1 MHRFGGRVGWFAVLA
16 VLVSMAAA
24 SPASAAHKRTTAAHQ
39 RSSLAHKRSNLAHK
53 RSAHLVSKGS
63 TRLFSGRYFE
73 RRGRDSADGGWESQG
88 AYSLVISPGPGTPVG
103 SGQVASIK
111 ATFTNESNSRTLGS
125 ANLFVP
131 LVAPN
136 SPPFKV
142 VSASAPAGSPTATN
156 CRVLSVSLPCVQ
168 LRNVGLAPHASL
180 TVSMQVQ
187 TPACQQGSR
196 FVWLALARQSG
207 NFEGDFFTLD
217 LAHSQLRTA
226 LDGACR
232 LAFVTNP
239 ANAALNQPITGTP
252 DDPTGPP
259 VTVEVLNSNGAV
271 VSGSD
276 APVTMSLAANPGG
289 ATLGGT
295 TTVDASAG
303 VATFTDLTLNRPGN
317 GYELSAS
324 SGTLA
329 SATSSQFNIAGNV
342 ATCNAGQSCA
352 VTDSNANGSIHIL
365 ANAGP
370 GTGQLVE
377 SMESPLTG
385 GQCESYNSLDRN
397 TYFYITTV
405 PRSTVATIT
414 IVPQT
419 SLELLSNKILESQQ
433 ICFGS
438 TKEFVTNQGTPAPAA
453 TLPDGTQGFIGL
465 LPTCT
470 EEHSSNPCHDRDD
483 DKTISDDSSPTG
495 YDIVLVANVP
505 ASYSGDPHMR

>member
-1 MHRFGGRVGWFAVLA
+1 MHRFGWRIGWFVLLV
-16 VLVSMAAA
+16 VLVSLAGASTAGAAQPGLA
-24 SPASAAHKRTTAAHQ
+24 SGQGLDH
-39 RSSLAHKRSNLAHK
+39 
-53 RSAHLVSKGS
+53 GS
-63 TRLFSGRYFE
+63 
-73 RRGRDSADGGWESQG
+73 
-88 AYSLVISPGPGTPVG
+88 YSLVISPGPASPPVG
-103 SGQVASIK
+103 SGQTVTITALL
-111 ATFTNESNSRTLGS
+111 TNESNSSTLGS
-125 ANLFVP
+125 ADLFAP
-131 LVAPN
+131 FVALHA
-136 SPPFKV
+136 PPFKV
-142 VSASAPAGSPTATN
+142 LSATPSAGTATLSSN
-156 CRVLSVSLPCVQ
+156 CGISNFPLPCVQ
-168 LRNVGLAPHASL
+168 LRNLGLAPHASV

-196 FVWLALARQSG
+196 FVWLALARQGG
-207 NFEGDFFTLD
+207 NFEGDFFIPD
-217 LAHSQLRTA
+217 LVHSQLRTA
-226 LDGACR
+226 LDGACK

-239 ANAALNQPITGTP
+239 ANAAPNQPITGTP

-271 VSGSD
+271 VSGSE

-295 TTVDASAG
+295 TTVDASDG
-303 VATFTDLTLNRPGN
+303 VASFTDLTLNRPGN

-342 ATCNAGQSCA
+342 ATCNPGQSCA
-352 VTDSNANGSIHIL
+352 VTDSNANGGIHIL

-370 GTGQLVE
+370 GMGQLVE

-414 IVPQT
+414 IVPQMYVQ
-419 SLELLSNKILESQQ
+419 NILESQQ

-438 TKEFVTNQGTPAPAA
+438 TKEFVTNQGTPAPPA
-453 TLPDGTQGFIGL
+453 TLPDGTQGFVGL

-470 EEHSSNPCHDRDD
+470 EDHSSNPCHDRDD
-483 DKTISDDSSPTG
+483 DKTISDESSPTG
-495 YDIVLVANVP
+495 FDFVLVANVP